1 MNGAAFDAERMNG
14 LADALAYQDRILQGV
29 SRTFALT
36 IPQLPPALRRVVGN
50 AYLLCRIADTIEDSE
65 SLPVAEKRRY
75 YDRFVQALNDRG
87 SGAEFGQDLA
97 SKLEDGTLD
106 AERDLVR
113 NSECVLRVTHSFS
126 TDEQR
131 ALQRCIRIM
140 SDGMEEFQ
148 EGQFTHGLRDE
159 AHLDAYCYH
168 VAGVVGEML
177 THLFCA
183 HSHEIAARRNELES
197 RAVSFGQGLQM
208 TNILKDIWEDRQR
221 QVCWLPRATFARA
234 GFDLRHLE
242 TAPGNAAFQEALAHL
257 IGVARR
263 HLEVALDYTL
273 LIPKSEPGI
282 RAFCLWAIGMA
293 VLTLR
298 NINRRRDFTS
308 GAEVKITRR
317 SVRATIYLTRL
328 FGWSNRLLRLAFRA
342 AAAGLPKPAPVA
354 PEQS

>member
-221 QVCWLPRATFARA
+221 QVCWLPRATFERA

-342 AAAGLPKPAPVA
+342 AAAGLPKPVPVA